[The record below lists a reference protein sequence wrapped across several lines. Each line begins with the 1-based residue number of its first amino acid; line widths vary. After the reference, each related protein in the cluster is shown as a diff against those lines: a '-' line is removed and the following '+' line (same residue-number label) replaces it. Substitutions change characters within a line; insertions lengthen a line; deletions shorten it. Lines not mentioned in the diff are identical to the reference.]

1 MIKLE
6 KPNLKNNVYK
16 ISLLGFIAMIFP
28 NLYGIANP
36 QQAFYQ
42 MGYAAIIYMIVG
54 AILFFIPYS
63 FMVSE
68 MGSAFKDKQGG
79 IFIWMKESMG
89 EKYSLIVTMIWY
101 GSQVLWFV
109 TTATITWV
117 VVSTAIFGKDMTS
130 TWTFLGLNNS
140 QTLAIL
146 GVILIVVI
154 ALASGFGV
162 KNLTFLSTVAL
173 VSMIVIHI
181 LIIGGSLIIFA
192 SSGFHFSQ
200 PMISSFKGVFIGPNP
215 NYSTPLASTG
225 FFVFVVFMYG
235 GMEIIAGLA
244 DQVKNP
250 TKNVPKGIIFST
262 IIITGLM
269 VGIVLLI
276 GMYINWKQVLS
287 RQDVSLG
294 NFSVYEVQAMGI
306 KLGHVF
312 GLNQAASINLGLWL
326 NRILSW
332 STAIALAVLP
342 LKVYAPIKQLF
353 KGVPKGLL
361 PEKLTRENKNGIPM
375 NAVWLQTII
384 VSAFLIAIGF
394 SGGSTSTALY
404 NKVVLIMTVAMTVP
418 YFFIV
423 IAYIKFKKNK
433 NIKKSY
439 EFFSV
444 KSGVVWGIITAAT
457 LLFANIFSIIQPILE
472 GETNAISNTLWL
484 AAGPIIFA
492 AVGWILYKRYE
503 IKKKR
508 LVNEN
513 SDNNNLTA

>member
-1 MIKLE
+1 ME
-6 KPNLKNNVYK
+6 KSNLKKNVYK

-42 MGYAAIIYMIVG
+42 MGYAAIIYIVIG

-68 MGSAFKDKQGG
+68 MGSAFKDKEGG
-79 IFIWMKESMG
+79 IFTWMKESMG

-109 TTATITWV
+109 SVATITWV
-117 VVSTAIFGKDMTS
+117 TVSTAIFGKDMTS
-130 TWTFLGLNNS
+130 TWTFFGLSNS
-140 QTLAIL
+140 ETLAIL

-154 ALASGFGV
+154 ALTSGFGV

-173 VSMIVIHI
+173 VSMIVIHV

-200 PMISSFKGVFIGPNP
+200 PMVSSLKGVFIGPNP
-215 NYSTPLASTG
+215 SYSTPLAATG

-287 RQDVSLG
+287 GQDVSLG
-294 NFSVYEVQAMGI
+294 NFSVYEVQAMGV

-312 GLNQAASINLGLWL
+312 RLTQGASVTLGLWL
-326 NRILSW
+326 NRVLSW

-361 PEKLTRENKNGIPM
+361 PERLTKENKNGIPM

-423 IAYIKFKKNK
+423 VAYIKFKKNK

-444 KSGVVWGIITAAT
+444 KAGVICGVITAAT
-457 LLFANIFSIIQPILE
+457 LLFANVFSIIQPLLE
-472 GETNAISNTLWL
+472 GEANALSNTLWL
-484 AAGPIIFA
+484 AAGPVIFA
-492 AVGWILYKRYE
+492 VVGWVLYKRYE
-503 IKKKR
+503 IKKKKSP
-508 LVNEN
+508 NG
-513 SDNNNLTA
+513 NLDDKDSVA

>member
-68 MGSAFKDKQGG
+68 MGSAFKDKQGS

-162 KNLTFLSTVAL
+162 KNLKFLSTVAL

-215 NYSTPLASTG
+215 NYSTPLAATG

-269 VGIVLLI
+269 VGRYSI
-276 GMYINWKQVLS
+276 INWY
-287 RQDVSLG
+287 
-294 NFSVYEVQAMGI
+294 VY
-306 KLGHVF
+306 KLET
-312 GLNQAASINLGLWL
+312 S
-326 NRILSW
+326 
-332 STAIALAVLP
+332 
-342 LKVYAPIKQLF
+342 F
-353 KGVPKGLL
+353 KW
-361 PEKLTRENKNGIPM
+361 TR
-375 NAVWLQTII
+375 
-384 VSAFLIAIGF
+384 
-394 SGGSTSTALY
+394 
-404 NKVVLIMTVAMTVP
+404 
-418 YFFIV
+418 
-423 IAYIKFKKNK
+423 
-433 NIKKSY
+433 
-439 EFFSV
+439 
-444 KSGVVWGIITAAT
+444 
-457 LLFANIFSIIQPILE
+457 
-472 GETNAISNTLWL
+472 
-484 AAGPIIFA
+484 
-492 AVGWILYKRYE
+492 R
-503 IKKKR
+503 
-508 LVNEN
+508 
-513 SDNNNLTA
+513 

>member
-1 MIKLE
+1 ME

-215 NYSTPLASTG
+215 NYSTPLAATG
-225 FFVFVVFMYG
+225 FFV
-235 GMEIIAGLA
+235 
-244 DQVKNP
+244 
-250 TKNVPKGIIFST
+250 
-262 IIITGLM
+262 
-269 VGIVLLI
+269 
-276 GMYINWKQVLS
+276 
-287 RQDVSLG
+287 
-294 NFSVYEVQAMGI
+294 
-306 KLGHVF
+306 
-312 GLNQAASINLGLWL
+312 ASINLGLWL